1 MSRALD
7 DMIVGFAKLFF
18 RIRECIFF
26 YERFAKIWIAL
37 ILESVWNFLFF
48 FFKSNLYYKYRE
60 SLAKVSLNESAL
72 EEPRSS

>member
-1 MSRALD
+1 MY
-7 DMIVGFAKLFF
+7 FF
-18 RIRECIFF
+18 LRKIRENMNSFNFGIRMKFF
-26 YERFAKIWIAL
+26 
-37 ILESVWNFLFF
+37 FF